1 MCHQEDGHAS
11 LGSGPFRR
19 KMPTPVVATTWV
31 GEKSMGIRGVT
42 ILIGLL
48 LASASMSSAQE
59 AGDATAG
66 ATVFKK
72 CMGCHAVGEGARNKV
87 GPVLNGVV
95 GRQAGTFPDFRY
107 SDAMVKAGEGGLT
120 WTAENLAKYLHA
132 PKDVV
137 PGNKMAF
144 PGLKEQAD
152 IDNVIAYLASLPA
165 PAP

>member
-1 MCHQEDGHAS
+1 MCRHQDGHAS
-11 LGSGPFRR
+11 LGRGPSRR
-19 KMPTPVVATTWV
+19 RYADASCNKLQ
-31 GEKSMGIRGVT
+31 GLEESMGIRGVT

-48 LASASMSSAQE
+48 LASASSAQE
-59 AGDATAG
+59 VGDATAG

-95 GRQAGTFPDFRY
+95 GRQAGTFADFRY
-107 SDAMVKAGEGGLT
+107 SDAMVKAGQGGLT
-120 WTAENLAKYLHA
+120 WTPEMLAKYLHS
-132 PKDVV
+132 PKDLV

-152 IDNVIAYLASLPA
+152 IDNVVAYLASLPA